1 MKIASPASA
10 PRTDLV
16 DHSRGP
22 AAKPLLTL
30 LMWLCCPLWVWS
42 ASCERPE
49 APPKAVPALVRG
61 TAHVAVTETLDGD
74 PTDLNITQLILERG
88 LSLHGFELVPRAEAQ
103 FIISGSLT
111 CDYLQDLTFDFQG
124 ASQHLEH
131 QYHGKFDGT
140 LTSVADQRVQE
151 LSFPE
156 PLMNGRTDLELAR
169 RDIRRR
175 AATLVSETMLRGPIL
190 GNRQVRGLLDA
201 LTDPLDGRFYNQVI
215 DEISQYGE
223 VAVPYLL
230 EALRDD
236 REVRLEGDYP
246 GFPDLKDGELKV
258 YHVVD
263 LTLREIL
270 DRNSGLDPLAS
281 DDYIKRIR
289 TGWQWLWEDIQQI
302 PESLRVGSS
311 KRQGSVPATN

>member
-1 MKIASPASA
+1 M
-10 PRTDLV
+10 
-16 DHSRGP
+16 
-22 AAKPLLTL
+22 
-30 LMWLCCPLWVWS
+30 
-42 ASCERPE
+42 
-49 APPKAVPALVRG
+49 
-61 TAHVAVTETLDGD
+61 
-74 PTDLNITQLILERG
+74 
-88 LSLHGFELVPRAEAQ
+88 
-103 FIISGSLT
+103 
-111 CDYLQDLTFDFQG
+111 
-124 ASQHLEH
+124 
-131 QYHGKFDGT
+131 
-140 LTSVADQRVQE
+140 
-151 LSFPE
+151 
-156 PLMNGRTDLELAR
+156 
-169 RDIRRR
+169 
-175 AATLVSETMLRGPIL
+175 
-190 GNRQVRGLLDA
+190 
-201 LTDPLDGRFYNQVI
+201 I